1 MEEATE
7 TLNMDLED
15 EFLTDEEIQQI
26 VDALN
31 TKKVDD
37 LVGSVMSIEKVLVAI
52 KGIIGKT
59 SSTEQKDMI
68 AAISVEQTPPMTQVK
83 DQVVVVNVGEKEVE
97 LTDMITKDGKLRRKK
112 AKKQMSSEEIKEKL
126 RKLRESRDDIPMKT
140 CEQCGYRT
148 REPYKMRRHERTH
161 TGEKPFKCPL
171 CPFRGAEKSVVV
183 KHLKSNVHSKKSSG
197 TVMKAGTMGGMG
209 LRIDCDQCTF
219 TATSSQ
225 QMIKHKQNRHEGLA
239 KKVGKLRCPFCD
251 YRNSYQK
258 VMDLH
263 IKAHEEEGTSKP
275 IIATTTETE
284 ADADGIV
291 TVYLNDLVAP
301 PPPTEP
307 QATVVDSTANVDGV
321 DELLTSINS

>member
-83 DQVVVVNVGEKEVE
+83 DQ
-97 LTDMITKDGKLRRKK
+97 
-112 AKKQMSSEEIKEKL
+112 
-126 RKLRESRDDIPMKT
+126 ESRDDIPMKT